1 MRVKRIWNSI
11 VWTGVRSDLPA
22 RKVRFIRATNAIS
35 VLTGVWLLTLVPLL
49 FPYLPAVRSLLI
61 STLSGAFALFLT
73 PLFNKAG
80 WYRFAPVY
88 SILTSFALITFNSLN
103 VGHDSWNDLFLL
115 AAILTSFYYF
125 ESLYTLIGT
134 TALGLLLFIGVEF
147 WYSSGRHGLLEGSA
161 APAFFDTAKNAS
173 IYNLVILTIGFAY
186 YNRAILNSTQRAL
199 DREAARSERLLLN
212 ILPGSIADR
221 LKSAPDL
228 IADRI
233 AEASILFADIV
244 GFTEISRKMDASHL
258 VGMLNEIFVGFDRA
272 AKRLGLEKIKTI
284 GDAYMVAAGL
294 PEPRPDHAEAA
305 IEMAMAMQ
313 GHLESIRAQH
323 PELQLRIGIH
333 TGAVVAGVIGENKF
347 TYDLWGDNVNIASRM
362 ESHGLPGR
370 IQVTESF
377 ARALAGGWE
386 FEDRGLIEVKGQ
398 GPMRT
403 FLLKQ

>member
-1 MRVKRIWNSI
+1 VKRIWNSI
-11 VWTGVRSDLPA
+11 AGVGVRSDLPA
-22 RKVRFIRATNAIS
+22 RKIRFIRATNAIS

-49 FPYLPAVRSLLI
+49 VPYLPAVRGLLI
-61 STLSGAFALFLT
+61 ATLSGAAAQFLT

-80 WYRFAPVY
+80 FYRFA
-88 SILTSFALITFNSLN
+88 SLFAILSSFALIAFISLN
-103 VGHDSWNDLFLL
+103 VGHAAWNDLFLL
-115 AAILTSFYYF
+115 AGMLTSFYYI
-125 ESLYTLIGT
+125 ESLYLLIGT
-134 TALGLLLFIGVEF
+134 TVLGLSLFIAIEA
-147 WYSSGRHGLLEGSA
+147 WYASGRPGLLEGSV
-161 APAFFDTAKNAS
+161 APAFFDTAQNAS
-173 IYNLVILTIGFAY
+173 IYNLVILTIAFAY
-186 YNRAILNSTQRAL
+186 YNRAVLNSTQRAL

-221 LKSAPDL
+221 LKNAADP
-228 IADRI
+228 IADQI

-244 GFTEISRKMDASHL
+244 GFTEISRRMDASRL

-272 AKRLGLEKIKTI
+272 ARRLGLEKIKTI

-294 PEPRPDHAEAA
+294 PEPRADHAEAA
-305 IEMAMAMQ
+305 IQMAMAMQ
-313 GHLESIRAQH
+313 GHLQSLRAVH
-323 PELQLRIGIH
+323 PELRLRIGIH

-370 IQVTESF
+370 IQVTEPF
-377 ARALAGGWE
+377 ARALAGAWQ

>member
-11 VWTGVRSDLPA
+11 VGAGARPDLPA
-22 RKVRFIRATNAIS
+22 RKVRFIRATNAIALL
-35 VLTGVWLLTLVPLL
+35 VGVWLLTLVPAF
-49 FPYLPAVRSLLI
+49 FPYLPAVRSMLI
-61 STLSGAFALFLT
+61 STLLAASALFLT

-80 WYRFAPVY
+80 LYRFAPVY
-88 SILTSFALITFNSLN
+88 AILTCFALATFNSLS
-103 VGHDSWNDLFLL
+103 VGHDTWTHLFLF
-115 AAILTSFYYF
+115 AAILTSFYYI
-125 ESLYTLIGT
+125 ESPYSLIGST
-134 TALGLLLFIGVEF
+134 VLGLLLFIGVEA
-147 WYSSGRHGLLEGSA
+147 WYASGRLGLLEGSA
-161 APAFFDTAKNAS
+161 PAAFFDTAKNGLV
-173 IYNLVILTIGFAY
+173 YNLVIVMIGFAY

-233 AEASILFADIV
+233 PEASILFADIV

-294 PEPRPDHAEAA
+294 PEPRSDHAQAA
-305 IEMAMAMQ
+305 IEMATAMQ
-313 GHLESIRAQH
+313 RHLETMCAEH
-323 PELQLRIGIH
+323 PELRLRIGIH
-333 TGAVVAGVIGENKF
+333 TGPIVAGVIGESKF

-362 ESHGLPGR
+362 ESQGLPGR

-377 ARALAGGWE
+377 ARALAGAWE